1 LAYARSTCH
10 PQIGSIDENKLVEL
24 YQELRRDSITAGGV
38 PVAVRH
44 IESIV
49 RISEANAKMHLRDH
63 VRNEDV
69 DMAIRVMVESFIA
82 AQKYSVQTTLRRK
95 FRKYI
100 VYKKH
105 NNSLIMHILQQMV
118 RDQMTFEQMRS
129 GARGNIG
136 NGGIDHDIERIEIR
150 EDDLLIRMRELDI
163 HSITTFLKS
172 REFSSHGFLYDA
184 ERKAII
190 RNV

>member
-1 LAYARSTCH
+1 LISVSLSVLFFGYPYLSLSIVNDAAIETIPQDLLKKYLAYARSTCH

-69 DMAIRVMVESFIA
+69 DMAIRVRFW
-82 AQKYSVQTTLRRK
+82 T
-95 FRKYI
+95 
-100 VYKKH
+100 
-105 NNSLIMHILQQMV
+105 IL
-118 RDQMTFEQMRS
+118 
-129 GARGNIG
+129 
-136 NGGIDHDIERIEIR
+136 
-150 EDDLLIRMRELDI
+150 
-163 HSITTFLKS
+163 SIF
-172 REFSSHGFLYDA
+172 
-184 ERKAII
+184 
-190 RNV
+190 

>member
-1 LAYARSTCH
+1 
-10 PQIGSIDENKLVEL
+10 
-24 YQELRRDSITAGGV
+24 
-38 PVAVRH
+38 
-44 IESIV
+44 
-49 RISEANAKMHLRDH
+49 
-63 VRNEDV
+63 
-69 DMAIRVMVESFIA
+69 MAIFSQVMVESFIA

-118 RDQMTFEQMRS
+118 RDQMTFQQMRS
-129 GARGNIG
+129 GARG
-136 NGGIDHDIERIEIR
+136 DLVDDIESIEIR
-150 EDDLLIRMRELDI
+150 EDDRLTRMRELDI

-172 REFSSHGFLYDA
+172 REFASHGFLYDA

>member
-1 LAYARSTCH
+1 MIFCDFNFLS
-10 PQIGSIDENKLVEL
+10 
-24 YQELRRDSITAGGV
+24 
-38 PVAVRH
+38 
-44 IESIV
+44 
-49 RISEANAKMHLRDH
+49 

-95 FRKYI
+95 FRRYL

-118 RDQMTFEQMRS
+118 RDQMTFEQMRQ
-129 GARGNIG
+129 GARGGAVNDG
-136 NGGIDHDIERIEIR
+136 IERVEIR
-150 EDDLLIRMRELDI
+150 EEDLLTSMRELDI
-163 HSITTFLKS
+163 HDITTFLKS
-172 REFSSHGFLYDA
+172 REFTSHGFIYDKG
-184 ERKAII
+184 RKTII